1 MDFYEKTNQ
10 LAKLKEFISQAPKE
24 VRNLKPF
31 LLYEAIFFYR
41 ESNYEKSLN
50 LLNKIGK
57 IDNSKREF
65 FQLESR
71 RLNLIAK
78 CNDKIGNY
86 SDAFIFFKKANDYYY
101 LNQQNKNIRKERF
114 QKIIS
119 NRLEF
124 YSSKMIDKKTTEMNS
139 QEEPVFIIGF
149 PRSGTTL
156 IDNILSS
163 HSSISC
169 IEEKPFIRRMIS
181 RNSQDISDPSY
192 IINTG
197 SEEILKANKFYLD
210 EIKKYSSNSRI
221 CIDRHPFNTVYVG
234 DILFHFPKA
243 RIIFMIRHPMDCVLS
258 SYMQYFKLSSATA
271 GLIDLED
278 TANTYINMMKLWE
291 ICKEKFEINFMEIKY
306 EDLINNFK
314 DTTETLLD
322 FLGCD
327 WEESIN
333 NFYDR
338 AKNKR
343 INTASYDQ
351 VIKPIYSNSIGKWE
365 NYSVHLS
372 QIESNLAKWVKRFN
386 Y

>member
-10 LAKLKEFISQAPKE
+10 LAKLKEFISQVPKE
-24 VRNLKPF
+24 VRDLKPF

-41 ESNYEKSLN
+41 QSNYEKSLN

-101 LNQQNKNIRKERF
+101 LNQPDKNIRKERF

-124 YSSKMIDKKTTEMNS
+124 YSSKTIDKKTTEINA

-163 HSSISC
+163 HTLISC

-243 RIIFMIRHPMDCVLS
+243 KIIFMVRHPMDCVLS

-278 TANTYINMMKLWE
+278 TTNTYINMMKLWE
-291 ICKEKFEINFMEIKY
+291 ICKEKFEINFLEIKY
-306 EDLINNFK
+306 EDLVNNFK

-351 VIKPIYSNSIGKWE
+351 VIKPIYSDSIGKWK

-372 QIESNLAKWVKRFN
+372 PIESNLARWVKRFN

>member
-1 MDFYEKTNQ
+1 
-10 LAKLKEFISQAPKE
+10 
-24 VRNLKPF
+24 
-31 LLYEAIFFYR
+31 
-41 ESNYEKSLN
+41 
-50 LLNKIGK
+50 
-57 IDNSKREF
+57 
-65 FQLESR
+65 
-71 RLNLIAK
+71 
-78 CNDKIGNY
+78 
-86 SDAFIFFKKANDYYY
+86 
-101 LNQQNKNIRKERF
+101 
-114 QKIIS
+114 
-119 NRLEF
+119 
-124 YSSKMIDKKTTEMNS
+124 MIDKKTTEMNS

-192 IINTG
+192 IVNTG

-243 RIIFMIRHPMDCVLS
+243 KIIFMIRHPMDCVLS

-327 WEESIN
+327 LEESIN

>member
-1 MDFYEKTNQ
+1 
-10 LAKLKEFISQAPKE
+10 
-24 VRNLKPF
+24 
-31 LLYEAIFFYR
+31 
-41 ESNYEKSLN
+41 
-50 LLNKIGK
+50 
-57 IDNSKREF
+57 
-65 FQLESR
+65 
-71 RLNLIAK
+71 
-78 CNDKIGNY
+78 
-86 SDAFIFFKKANDYYY
+86 
-101 LNQQNKNIRKERF
+101 
-114 QKIIS
+114 
-119 NRLEF
+119 
-124 YSSKMIDKKTTEMNS
+124 
-139 QEEPVFIIGF
+139 
-149 PRSGTTL
+149 
-156 IDNILSS
+156 
-163 HSSISC
+163 
-169 IEEKPFIRRMIS
+169 
-181 RNSQDISDPSY
+181 
-192 IINTG
+192 
-197 SEEILKANKFYLD
+197 
-210 EIKKYSSNSRI
+210 
-221 CIDRHPFNTVYVG
+221 
-234 DILFHFPKA
+234 
-243 RIIFMIRHPMDCVLS
+243 MIRHPMDCVLS